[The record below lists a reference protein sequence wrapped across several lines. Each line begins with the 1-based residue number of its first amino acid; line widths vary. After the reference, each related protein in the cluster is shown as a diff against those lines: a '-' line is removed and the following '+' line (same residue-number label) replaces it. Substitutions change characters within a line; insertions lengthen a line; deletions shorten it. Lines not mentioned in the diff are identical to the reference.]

1 MNIKK
6 EKEEIQMEKKLTMR
20 VPKEL
25 EDTLNKICAANNI
38 SKSEYVRNIIVE
50 HFNESKKEEEKI
62 IKRLE
67 KMEQNMNENFD
78 KSIERIIKILTR
90 DLLYGITNFHL
101 LKLKIRN
108 DLSENLAQEAKDR
121 TISVYVS
128 EAKKLTNNHE
138 VDSLQPKNNKTF
150 FDNVIEK

>member
-1 MNIKK
+1 
-6 EKEEIQMEKKLTMR
+6 MEKKLTMR

-25 EDTLNKICAANNI
+25 EDTLNKICAANNT

-50 HFNESKKEEEKI
+50 HFNESKKKKEKI

-67 KMEQNMNENFD
+67 KMEQNMNENLD
-78 KSIERIIKILTR
+78 RSNERIIKILTR
-90 DLLYGITNFHL
+90 ILLYALTNFHL

-108 DLSENLAQEAKDR
+108 DFSENVTQEAKDKK
-121 TISVYVS
+121 ISVYVS

>member
-1 MNIKK
+1 
-6 EKEEIQMEKKLTMR
+6 MEKKLTMR

-25 EDTLNKICAANNI
+25 EDTLNKICATNNT

-50 HFNESKKEEEKI
+50 HLNESKKEEGKI

-78 KSIERIIKILTR
+78 KSNERIIKILTR
-90 DLLYGITNFHL
+90 ILLYALANFHL

-108 DLSENLAQEAKDR
+108 DLSENMTQETKDK